1 LRGRN
6 PGSLIVNDFQIT
18 LNPPYPVRLRTS
30 FQETWEAL
38 RADHP
43 NRRLFVVA
51 DRKVL
56 RNHAGALAGLSRS
69 ERERV
74 VEIVGGERIKNL
86 RHLDAL
92 VSEALEARVDRRT
105 LVVALGGGTVG
116 DLVGFFA
123 ASYMRGLDWCPI
135 ATTVISLA
143 DSAVGGKT
151 GVNGYGLKNLIGAFH
166 QPSGVYGALQALESL
181 PQRHR
186 VGGLAE
192 VLKCGIIADAEL
204 FEILEQRAEE
214 LRVENLELWATV
226 LERAARVKGKVV
238 SQDPRETGIRE
249 ILNFGHT
256 LGHAIE
262 ATARPPLHHGEA
274 IALGMIG
281 ALRISQTRGLA
292 PSGTTSRITELLG
305 RLGLPRAAPG
315 VDTETAL
322 VAVGYD
328 KKVWDRRVRMVLT
341 EGIGSATVGHEVEW
355 SELSQALQT
364 LRV

>member
-1 LRGRN
+1 M
-6 PGSLIVNDFQIT
+6 NDFEVKLT
-18 LNPPYPVRLRTS
+18 PPYPVRLRPT
-30 FQETWEAL
+30 FRATWEAL
-38 RADHP
+38 REDHP
-43 NRRLFVVA
+43 DRRLFVVA

-56 RNHAGALAGLSRS
+56 RNHAGALAGLSPS

-74 VEIVGGERIKNL
+74 VEIAAGERIKNL

-92 VSEALEARVDRRT
+92 VSHALDARVDRRT
-105 LVVALGGGTVG
+105 LVVAIGGGTVG

-166 QPSGVYGALQALESL
+166 QPRGVYGALEALDSL

-192 VLKCGIIADAEL
+192 VLKCGVIADAGL
-204 FEILEQRAEE
+204 FELLESRAED
-214 LRVENLELWATV
+214 LRIENLELWGAI
-226 LERAARVKGKVV
+226 LERSARVKAEVV
-238 SQDPRETGIRE
+238 AQDPREEGIRE

-262 ATARPPLHHGEA
+262 ATARPRLHHGEA
-274 IALGMIG
+274 VALGIIG

-292 PSGTTSRITELLG
+292 PSGTTSRVTEVLG
-305 RLGLPRAAPG
+305 RLGLPRAVPG
-315 VDTETAL
+315 VDTESAL

-355 SELSQALQT
+355 SELSQALQS